1 MRQGGAVSKGENVEI
16 FITAVICL
24 MIGAGLGTVIACLC
38 ITSGQSDVM
47 SERHEQDKQNT
58 GTE

>member
-1 MRQGGAVSKGENVEI
+1 MEI

-47 SERHEQDKQNT
+47 SERHEQDEQNA
-58 GTE
+58 GAE